1 MPTIELYTT
10 FLCPFCL
17 RAKNLLEKK
26 GVAFTEISVDGNP
39 GLRQQMTERSGGGQT
54 VPQIFIDGDS
64 IGGSDELVA
73 MEHSGELD
81 RLLKNLSCSVPLGAL
96 QSTSLFHSPEPEV
109 RRPQGDGA

>member
-10 FLCPFCL
+10 FFCPFCL
-17 RAKNLLEKK
+17 RAKNLLKKK

-54 VPQIFIDGDS
+54 VPQIFIDGDP

-81 RLLKNLSCSVPLGAL
+81 RLLKIR
-96 QSTSLFHSPEPEV
+96 E
-109 RRPQGDGA
+109 